1 MVKIQRVDHVGIRV
15 SELNQA
21 VAFYQILGFSL
32 ISKASNDAVAIL
44 KNPNDVEINLIYNA
58 NDTHGGKNVL
68 IDVGEKYP
76 GFTHVAFNV
85 ESIESV
91 IQTLEQNQIKITQGP
106 VHFGT
111 DGHVSVF
118 VRDPDLNV
126 IELRGRS
133 EDLSSLEG
141 VVSYE
146 PEN

>member
-1 MVKIQRVDHVGIRV
+1 MVKIQQVDHVGIRV

-21 VAFYQILGFSL
+21 VAFYQVLGFSL

-44 KNPNDVEINLIYNA
+44 KNPKGVEINLIYNA

-91 IQTLEQNQIKITQGP
+91 IQALEQNQIKITQGP
-106 VHFGT
+106 VHF
-111 DGHVSVF
+111 
-118 VRDPDLNV
+118 
-126 IELRGRS
+126 
-133 EDLSSLEG
+133 LSLIHI
-141 VVSYE
+141 
-146 PEN
+146 